1 MWLLES
7 DYFEG
12 KQLWLRPGSTYLFG
26 RSPSD
31 SGQPALTDTTIS
43 RKHIT
48 LRVDNV
54 PEGGGRNLQSRSR
67 ITLEDLNS
75 KKGTQLNGVQI
86 RGQSKVLS
94 GDENVIKLGTC
105 SKVLTIRWHP
115 VVLSF
120 SFTSKELRADPW
132 ETLRESLEQ
141 LDIKYSSEY
150 EALTSHVVSKKRNT
164 SKGLQALINGKYI
177 VTDTFISAIVDAATP
192 SADPEEGTLSP
203 LERDYTGNWPNPID
217 HLPPRGEEPSD
228 RPADAYAPNER
239 RQDVFEG
246 YTFVFYEQKQY
257 DNLFPAITHG
267 KGKALFKEVSPGKTD
282 IDDFVRYVKEVAG
295 EKGMGSFDDGSEGKG
310 VVVVRYVPAKGG
322 DYEWFAQFL
331 TTFAQRLDHRPID
344 QREFLEAILTCDASM
359 LRRPLQEDTEPSRQ
373 ASGAQENAVPEPD
386 TRMDVDE
393 PEPQPQAAAQEP
405 AEVQDIAPPPA
416 RTRARRGAP
425 IRFKG
430 FDLDSDDESKPEIS
444 QLVEDAAPESVPEA
458 AAASQGSLFVSQRQE
473 SVDPADLDDDQP
485 RNTRRPQRKRPLSPL
500 PDHDESAFLDGI
512 APTAAAAKR
521 RRIGSGQTPVA
532 PEPPKEDKM
541 AVDPPTPK
549 KKAPAPRGRGKK
561 PTEADDILEAARQFR
576 DEVDARAEAEKKAL
590 AIADAAE
597 VDFAQVRANHII
609 EECAV
614 HFPKDTQN
622 SDARDQE
629 GGAASRWDPRWNG
642 RKNFKRFRKQGEAG
656 GRAAPRIIVE
666 LEEVKP
672 KEYGIGDDYWLEDES
687 SRRRKESQRE
697 TQSQAQRQPQP
708 QPVEVE
714 KARASALRRTVIAVD
729 SSDEDDDED
738 DEDTMDVV
746 DPSPPLS
753 RSKTAKSAEKESSR
767 RSQQLLQTQS
777 QSQTTSS
784 SRASTRGSKR
794 PAPPEPV
801 NTRAAKKARAAPA
814 REEESAEDDSDDELK
829 FRFGRRR

>member
-1 MWLLES
+1 MEV
-7 DYFEG
+7 D
-12 KQLWLRPGSTYLFG
+12 
-26 RSPSD
+26 
-31 SGQPALTDTTIS
+31 TD
-43 RKHIT
+43 R
-48 LRVDNV
+48 LC
-54 PEGGGRNLQSRSR
+54 RNS
-67 ITLEDLNS
+67 
-75 KKGTQLNGVQI
+75 
-86 RGQSKVLS
+86 
-94 GDENVIKLGTC
+94 
-105 SKVLTIRWHP
+105 IRWHP

-192 SADPEEGTLSP
+192 PADPEDGTLSP
-203 LERDYTGNWPNPID
+203 LERDYHGNWPKPID

-228 RPADAYAPNER
+228 RPADAYAPSER
-239 RQDVFEG
+239 RQEVFEG

-267 KGKALFKEVSPGKTD
+267 KGKALFKQVTPKKTD
-282 IDDFVRYVKEVAG
+282 VDDFVRYVKEVAG

-344 QREFLEAILTCDASM
+344 QREFLEAILACDASM
-359 LRRPLQEDTEPSRQ
+359 LRRPLQEDTGPSRQ
-373 ASGAQENAVPEPD
+373 ASRVPENTPPD
-386 TRMDVDE
+386 ADARMDIDE
-393 PEPQPQAAAQEP
+393 PEPQPQLAAPEP
-405 AEVQDIAPPPA
+405 AEVQDIAPPPP

-444 QLVEDAAPESVPEA
+444 QLVEDTPPEPAPEPA
-458 AAASQGSLFVSQRQE
+458 AVSQGSLFVSQRHE
-473 SVDPADLDDDQP
+473 SAEPIDLDDDQP
-485 RNTRRPQRKRPLSPL
+485 RNTRRPQRKRALSPL

-521 RRIGSGQTPVA
+521 RRIESGQTPVA
-532 PEPPKEDKM
+532 PEPVKEDET

-561 PTEADDILEAARQFR
+561 APTEADDILEAARQFR
-576 DEVDARAEAEKKAL
+576 DQVDARAAAEKKAL

-597 VDFAQVRANHII
+597 VDFAQVRANHVI

-622 SDARDQE
+622 SDNGDRD
-629 GGAASRWDPRWNG
+629 GGGRWDPRWNG

-656 GRAAPRIIVE
+656 GRAAPRIIVG

-697 TQSQAQRQPQP
+697 TQSQAQQ
-708 QPVEVE
+708 QPVEVVE
-714 KARASALRRTVIAVD
+714 KARASALRRTVLVVD
-729 SSDEDDDED
+729 SSDEE
-738 DEDTMDVV
+738 EEEEETMDIV

-753 RSKTAKSAEKESSR
+753 RSKAGKAAEKESSR
-767 RSQQLLQTQS
+767 RSQLLQTQTQS
-777 QSQTTSS
+777 QSQATTTSS
-784 SRASTRGSKR
+784 SRASARKR

-801 NTRAAKKARAAPA
+801 NARAAKKARAAPV
-814 REEESAEDDSDDELK
+814 RVEENAEDDSDDELK

>member
-1 MWLLES
+1 MEI
-7 DYFEG
+7 DTDR
-12 KQLWLRPGSTYLFG
+12 LWHGS
-26 RSPSD
+26 
-31 SGQPALTDTTIS
+31 
-43 RKHIT
+43 
-48 LRVDNV
+48 
-54 PEGGGRNLQSRSR
+54 
-67 ITLEDLNS
+67 
-75 KKGTQLNGVQI
+75 
-86 RGQSKVLS
+86 
-94 GDENVIKLGTC
+94 
-105 SKVLTIRWHP
+105 IRWRP

-150 EALTSHVVSKKRNT
+150 EPLTSHVVSKKRNT

-192 SADPEEGTLSP
+192 PADPEDGTLSP
-203 LERDYTGNWPNPID
+203 LERDYNGNWPNPIH

-239 RQDVFEG
+239 RQEVFEG

-267 KGKALFKEVSPGKTD
+267 KGKALFKHATPGKTD
-282 IDDFVRYVKEVAG
+282 VDDFVRYVKEVAG

-344 QREFLEAILTCDASM
+344 QREFLEAILACDASM
-359 LRRPLQEDTEPSRQ
+359 LRRPLQEDTGPSRQ
-373 ASGAQENAVPEPD
+373 ASRVPESTAPEPD
-386 TRMDVDE
+386 TRMDIDE
-393 PEPQPQAAAQEP
+393 PEPQPQSAAPEP
-405 AEVQDIAPPPA
+405 AEVQDIAPLPA

-425 IRFKG
+425 MRFKG

-444 QLVEDAAPESVPEA
+444 QLVDGTPPEPAPEP

-473 SVDPADLDDDQP
+473 SAEPIDLDDDQT
-485 RNTRRPQRKRPLSPL
+485 RTTRRPQRKRALSPL

-521 RRIGSGQTPVA
+521 RRIESGQAPVA
-532 PEPPKEDKM
+532 PEPAKEDEM
-541 AVDPPTPK
+541 VVDPPTPK
-549 KKAPAPRGRGKK
+549 KNAPAPRGRGKK
-561 PTEADDILEAARQFR
+561 APTEADDILEAARQFR
-576 DEVDARAEAEKKAL
+576 DQVDARAAAEKKAL

-597 VDFAQVRANHII
+597 VDFAQVRANHVI

-622 SDARDQE
+622 SDNGDRD
-629 GGAASRWDPRWNG
+629 GGGRWDPRWNG

-656 GRAAPRIIVE
+656 GRAAPRIIVG

-687 SRRRKESQRE
+687 SRRKESQRE
-697 TQSQAQRQPQP
+697 TQSQAQQP
-708 QPVEVE
+708 PVEVVD
-714 KARASALRRTVIAVD
+714 KARASALRRTVLAVD
-729 SSDEDDDED
+729 SSDEEEE
-738 DEDTMDVV
+738 EDTMGIV

-753 RSKTAKSAEKESSR
+753 RSKAGKSAEKESSR
-767 RSQQLLQTQS
+767 RSQLLHTQS
-777 QSQTTSS
+777 QSQATTTSS
-784 SRASTRGSKR
+784 SRASARGVKR

-801 NTRAAKKARAAPA
+801 NARVAKKARAAPV
-814 REEESAEDDSDDELK
+814 RVEESAEDDSDDELK